1 LFEFDWHS
9 VFGIEKS
16 IVELAIRGTVMY
28 WFLFLLFRFVMRRDV
43 GAIGIADVLVV
54 VIIADA
60 AQNALDDGYRTVTE
74 GMIVV
79 GTLVLWNLLTNW
91 LAYRS
96 SEFAR
101 FAEPPPLLLV
111 REGRVLERNLRRE
124 LITRDELESKLRE
137 QGVESV
143 AEVRWAYME
152 SDGQISV
159 RRQRDNDARRK
170 APKRALPAGK

>member
-1 LFEFDWHS
+1 
-9 VFGIEKS
+9 
-16 IVELAIRGTVMY
+16 
-28 WFLFLLFRFVMRRDV
+28 
-43 GAIGIADVLVV
+43 
-54 VIIADA
+54 
-60 AQNALDDGYRTVTE
+60 
-74 GMIVV
+74 
-79 GTLVLWNLLTNW
+79 VLWNLLTNW

-159 RRQRDNDARRK
+159 RRQRDDDARRK